1 MKKSDT
7 MSGTFFSKPYCAYRL
22 SFATGSIL
30 LYVIIFLFL
39 HYAHPF
45 RGLPIVAIIPVIV
58 IAWLYG
64 SLIGVI
70 ASGVSFPLNMLMLN
84 IVAGISWDKNMLGP
98 AGECFAGTIGL
109 IFIALIVGRLSDLG
123 QRLRE
128 ELRAKQLIEEELM
141 QNRESLEKLVNN
153 KTHEL
158 QASQERFRAI
168 AEHSPDSIIIID
180 INGIIRY
187 CNSAAEKTFGY
198 GHEEMLG
205 QPHSILLPQRLREA
219 EVNQMSAY
227 IGAEGLS
234 KLSNPAQT
242 AIAVRKDGT
251 EFPVEFPFFSWQ
263 IDDEI
268 FFTAIMRDIT
278 QRKLAE
284 NELRKSHTYLENI
297 FRASP
302 DAIFVADGAGYIVMA
317 NESVYDVYGYHPE
330 DIIGEHAS
338 IFARGDETA
347 MQKSM
352 NMLEELF
359 ETGII
364 RAYGDEHKR
373 KDGSI
378 VEIEASHVLLKNPDG
393 SIAGSVSSARDITDR
408 KRFEDQ
414 LRQSQKMEAI
424 GTLAGGIAHDFNN
437 ILAAIMG
444 YTELSKNLAA
454 GNSAL
459 ERNLSQVLK
468 SVDRAK
474 ALVCQILAFSRKT
487 EGVVNPLR
495 LHLIIEEALK
505 LLRASLPSTIS
516 IRSDIDDTD
525 DVVVADA
532 TEIYQIM
539 MNLCTNAAYAM
550 QTTGGV
556 IEVMLKPID
565 LGTRAAGYYVGIA
578 PGPYVLLSVKDT
590 GMGIPRDVIGRI
602 FEPFFTTKGVGKGT
616 GMGLAMVHGIV
627 KSLKGDIKVYSAP
640 GKGAVFHTVLPRV
653 QAEEIQ
659 WPIAQRETPQGTE
672 SVLLVDDE
680 AVLLD
685 VGEQILS
692 SLGYRVTALS
702 DAVEA
707 CEVFGKNPA
716 AFDLVI
722 TDQTMPQFTGYE
734 LAQRLMEIRTDIPI
748 ILCTGYSDLVTAE
761 TALAGGIKAF
771 VIKPLNRL
779 AIAETIRR
787 ALGERAA

>member
-70 ASGVSFPLNMLMLN
+70 ASGVSFPLNMFMLN

-128 ELRAKQLIEEELM
+128 ELLAKQLIEEELM

-168 AEHSPDSIIIID
+168 AEHSPDSIIITD

-284 NELRKSHTYLENI
+284 EEIRQARDSLENV
-297 FRASP
+297 FKASP
-302 DAIFVADGAGYIVMA
+302 EAIIVTEPYGCIIMA
-317 NESVYDVYGYHPE
+317 NNSVYSVYGYRP
-330 DIIGEHAS
+330 
-338 IFARGDETA
+338 
-347 MQKSM
+347 
-352 NMLEELF
+352 EELIGQHVSVLATDDEKMLQKTF
-359 ETGII
+359 AMMEELYEKGFI
-364 RAYGDEHKR
+364 RNFLAERRH
-373 KDGSI
+373 KDGHTIPTESSI
-378 VEIEASHVLLKNPDG
+378 VQMKNADG
-393 SIAGSVSSARDITDR
+393 TPAGGISSSRDITDR
-408 KRFEDQ
+408 KRIEEQ

-444 YTELSKNLAA
+444 YTELSKNLVA
-454 GNSAL
+454 GNSVL
-459 ERNLSQVLK
+459 EKNLEKVLK
-468 SVDRAK
+468 AADRAK
-474 ALVCQILAFSRKT
+474 GLVHQILAFSRKT
-487 EGVVNPLR
+487 ESDVKPLY
-495 LHLIIEEALK
+495 LHFIVREALK

-516 IRSDIDDTD
+516 LLSDINDTD
-525 DVVVADA
+525 DVVIADA
-532 TEIYQIM
+532 TEIHQIV
-539 MNLCTNAAYAM
+539 MNLCTNAAHAM
-550 QTTGGV
+550 EHSGGA
-556 IEVMLKPID
+556 IEVTLKPVD
-565 LGTRAAGYYVGIA
+565 LDGHAAGYYTGIE
-578 PGPYVLLSVKDT
+578 PGPYVQLSVKDT
-590 GMGIPRDVIGRI
+590 GMGIPPDIMGRI

-659 WPIAQRETPQGTE
+659 WPIAERETPQGTE

-761 TALAGGIKAF
+761 TALAGGIRAF